1 MIVIPAVISV
11 LSAASGT
18 SGIVLSVKGFMDQ
31 LCADAT
37 TRYVQEQ
44 NERNMLRLDEVS
56 KRTDKEFNALGKQRL
71 AISKNFGVF
80 VNSFEKIH
88 NKPEFSSFQDP
99 GLAAFDFDEI
109 ESVSIFA
116 DLDALTAAGAVAGSV
131 FGAAAANGTNS
142 ALWALGKAQLG
153 SRASRLHG
161 YAKSRAILA
170 ALGGGAKHVGG
181 GGVALGKLM
190 LNVAS
195 LGTGLLIEGLAM
207 SFSASLAKKNADEA
221 KNELHKNE
229 GLISNAID
237 MQLDLAVAAEKLR
250 EVSVR
255 LCNGTYKKL
264 ALQFKALVDEKTDWK
279 EFTGEERKLVENC
292 VLAVQLLHSLNNV
305 PLYKV
310 TKYSAEGEVEA
321 VEPNFSE
328 VYEKIDYA
336 KTKA

>member
-1 MIVIPAVISV
+1 MVIPVVIST
-11 LSAASGT
+11 LSAIGGT
-18 SGIVLSVKGFMDQ
+18 GGLVLSVSGLKDQ
-31 LCADAT
+31 LDADAT
-37 TRYVQEQ
+37 NRYVQEQ
-44 NERNMLRLDEVS
+44 NERNLLRFEEVS
-56 KRTDKEFNALGKQRL
+56 KRTDREFNALGKQRL

-80 VNSFEKIH
+80 VKAFEKIH

-109 ESVSIFA
+109 ESVSVLA
-116 DLDALTAAGAVAGSV
+116 DSDALKASGIVLGSV
-131 FGAAAANGTNS
+131 FGAAAASGTNS

-153 SRASRLHG
+153 PRAARMHG

-170 ALGGGAKHVGG
+170 ALGGGAKRVGG

-195 LGTGLLIEGLAM
+195 LGTSVLIEGLAL

-221 KNELHKNE
+221 KRELHKNE
-229 GLISNAID
+229 ELISEAIL

-264 ALQFKALVDEKTDWK
+264 VLQFKALVDDKTDWK
-279 EFTGEERKLVENC
+279 EFTAEERKLVENC
-292 VLAVQLLHSLNNV
+292 VLTVQLLHGLNNV

-310 TKYSAEGEVEA
+310 TKYNAEGEVES

-328 VYEKIDYA
+328 VYEKINYA
-336 KTKA
+336 NTKV

>member
-18 SGIVLSVKGFMDQ
+18 GGLVLSVKGFIDQ
-31 LCADAT
+31 LDADAT

-56 KRTDKEFNALGKQRL
+56 KRTDQEFNALGKQRL

-80 VNSFEKIH
+80 VKCFEKIH

-99 GLAAFDFDEI
+99 DLAAFDFAEI
-109 ESVSIFA
+109 ESVSVFA
-116 DLDALTAAGAVAGSV
+116 DLDALTAAGAVVGSV
-131 FGAAAANGTNS
+131 FGAAAAGGTNS

-153 SRASRLHG
+153 ARASRLHG
-161 YAKSRAILA
+161 YAKSRAILT
-170 ALGGGAKHVGG
+170 ALGGGAKRVGG

-190 LNVAS
+190 LNMAS
-195 LGTGLLIEGLAM
+195 MGTGFLIEGLAM

-221 KNELHKNE
+221 KKELHKNE
-229 GLISNAID
+229 ALLSRAIE
-237 MQLDLAVAAEKLR
+237 MQLDLAVAAERLR
-250 EVSVR
+250 GVSVR
-255 LCNGTYKKL
+255 LCNGTYKEL
-264 ALQFKALVDEKTDWK
+264 VLQFRDLVEKKTDW
-279 EFTGEERKLVENC
+279 EAFTAQERKLVENC
-292 VLAVQLLHSLNNV
+292 VLMVQLLHGLNNV

-310 TKYSAEGEVEA
+310 TKYNAEGEVES

-328 VYEKIDYA
+328 VYEKINYA
-336 KTKA
+336 KTKV